1 MKIFPKSVSHW
12 LNLYIGQDLWHG
24 PEAGHNMAQT
34 FHLYSQSHITIP
46 QLMNIAIV
54 GGSWGKRIYMVLKH
68 NFKVKDCDFLRY
80 VENLPFLSLI
90 FSYILSIPHLNML
103 LDELNSIKSN
113 S

>member
-34 FHLYSQSHITIP
+34 FHLYSQNHITIP

-54 GGSWGKRIYMVLKH
+54 GGSWGKRMKYG
-68 NFKVKDCDFLRY
+68 FKAQFQGKRLWLFEICWKFAIFEFDFLIH
-80 VENLPFLSLI
+80 FI
-90 FSYILSIPHLNML
+90 
-103 LDELNSIKSN
+103 NSTP
-113 S
+113 

>member
-54 GGSWGKRIYMVLKH
+54 GGS
-68 NFKVKDCDFLRY
+68 
-80 VENLPFLSLI
+80 
-90 FSYILSIPHLNML
+90 
-103 LDELNSIKSN
+103 
-113 S
+113 